1 MRHIFLSIILAFTL
15 AMMSAGRTNMSQR
28 ERPPI
33 VMRLESQPQY
43 GRKRPLRRF
52 FTPQLN

>member
-1 MRHIFLSIILAFTL
+1 MKHLFLSIILAFTL
-15 AMMSAGRTNMSQR
+15 AMMSAGQPSTALR

-33 VMRLESQPQY
+33 VMRLESPPRY

-52 FTPQLN
+52 ATFELN

>member
-1 MRHIFLSIILAFTL
+1 MKHLFLSIILAFTL
-15 AMMSAGRTNMSQR
+15 AMMSAGQTNTALR

-33 VMRLESQPQY
+33 VMRLESPPRY

-52 FTPQLN
+52 STFELN

>member
-1 MRHIFLSIILAFTL
+1 MKHFLLSIILAFTL
-15 AMMSAGRTNMSQR
+15 AMMSAGQPNAALR

-33 VMRLESQPQY
+33 VMRLESPPRY

-52 FTPQLN
+52 ANFELN